1 MASRPESQRK
11 RPRAL
16 PGSAPSSPSAGG
28 TPSPAPPTAVH
39 TPRGARG
46 RERARGQSWS
56 LRDVSA
62 RQAPRSTLS
71 FLIFPIS
78 LHPHQETRWPTQ
90 TMRDKQ
96 GGAVPGTQ
104 QMLKFSVNCE

>member
-39 TPRGARG
+39 APRGARG

-56 LRDVSA
+56 LLAGHRA
-62 RQAPRSTLS
+62 RRSP
-71 FLIFPIS
+71 FLIFPVS
-78 LHPHQETRWPTQ
+78 LLPHQETRWPTQ
-90 TMRDKQ
+90 TVRDKQ
-96 GGAVPGTQ
+96 SGTVPGTQ
-104 QMLKFSVNCE
+104 QMLTFSVNYE